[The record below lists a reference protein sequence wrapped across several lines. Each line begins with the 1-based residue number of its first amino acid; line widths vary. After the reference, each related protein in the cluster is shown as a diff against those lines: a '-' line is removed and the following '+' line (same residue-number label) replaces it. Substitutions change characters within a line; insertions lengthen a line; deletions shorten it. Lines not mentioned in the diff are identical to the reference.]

1 MGLITGLLTLPLA
14 PLRGTVWLAERIQ
27 EQAEE
32 ELYDESAIRA
42 GLLELES
49 ARQAGTLDEDE
60 LYDESAIRAGLL
72 ELESARQVGTL
83 DEQEIAAAEDALI
96 ERLMAIRGLAG
107 EERDGGFE

>member
-14 PLRGTVWLAERIQ
+14 PVRGTVWLAERIQ

-42 GLLELES
+42 GLLELEA
-49 ARQAGTLDEDE
+49 ARQAGD
-60 LYDESAIRAGLL
+60 
-72 ELESARQVGTL
+72 L
-83 DEQEIAAAEDALI
+83 DEQELAEAEDALV

-107 EERDGGFE
+107 EETDGGLE

>member
-14 PLRGTVWLAERIQ
+14 PIRGTVWLAERIQ

-49 ARQAGTLDEDE
+49 ARQAGTLDEQE
-60 LYDESAIRAGLL
+60 L
-72 ELESARQVGTL
+72 
-83 DEQEIAAAEDALI
+83 AAAEDELI

-107 EERDGGFE
+107 EESHGRIE